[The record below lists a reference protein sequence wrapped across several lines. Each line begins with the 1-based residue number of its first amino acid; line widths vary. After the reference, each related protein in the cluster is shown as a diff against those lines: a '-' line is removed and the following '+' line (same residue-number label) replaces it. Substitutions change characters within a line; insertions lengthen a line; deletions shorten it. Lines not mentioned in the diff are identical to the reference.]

1 MNIIIKKPGCFFFIR
16 RAVFHELARKKINFA
31 DQISQTKTNVN
42 KISYMNRNFLYSRV
56 PNNRPHR
63 PRLLIFEKFSTP
75 PLPDLFRPQLLLI
88 SKTFAIH
95 KTKSK

>member
-1 MNIIIKKPGCFFFIR
+1 
-16 RAVFHELARKKINFA
+16 
-31 DQISQTKTNVN
+31 
-42 KISYMNRNFLYSRV
+42 MNRNFLYSRV

-95 KTKSK
+95 KTKIK